1 MWLESETPP
10 IRADWRPRRAG
21 KRCAS
26 YQAVGLAAGVRAEI
40 SLSRGAC
47 QVPVEWTYREP
58 ISVLMASMAALE
70 WALPVRRPVTWGSL
84 SRGHLHI
91 SAFELFGDALAPV
104 GAAPPCST
112 AKEHWGR
119 CRLTNTSVAR
129 AGCWTRW
136 RAGCGG

>member
-1 MWLESETPP
+1 MESETPP
-10 IRADWRPRRAG
+10 IRADWRPRRTG
-21 KRCAS
+21 KRCAL

-47 QVPVEWTYREP
+47 QVPVEWVGWKP

-70 WALPVRRPVTWGSL
+70 WALPVRRPVTWGSS

-104 GAAPPCST
+104 GGST
-112 AKEHWGR
+112 TVLHCQGALGPVPVDEHLGGAGR
-119 CRLTNTSVAR
+119 VLDEVEGRVR
-129 AGCWTRW
+129 G
-136 RAGCGG
+136 